1 MRLPKSPGTLKSALA
16 GVVKR
21 NKLPK
26 GMPDILSNT
35 VMELMVAKL
44 QTGNPW
50 DLRARIRRISEF

>member
-21 NKLPK
+21 NKLPE

>member
-16 GVVKR
+16 GAVKR